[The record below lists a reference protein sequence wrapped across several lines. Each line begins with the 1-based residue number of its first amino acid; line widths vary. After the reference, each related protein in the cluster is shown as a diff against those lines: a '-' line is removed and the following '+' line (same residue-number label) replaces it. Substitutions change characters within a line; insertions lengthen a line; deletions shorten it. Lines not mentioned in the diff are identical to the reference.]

1 MRNVLLIIV
10 ALIITSATFGQLTG
24 VKNIPGA
31 GGANDYATIAA
42 AVTALNTSGVGAGGV
57 TFEVAAN
64 HVETSANILLTTNT
78 ASAANPIVFI
88 KFGAGA
94 NPLVTAGV
102 GVSTTVDGII
112 KIQGTDY
119 VTFNG
124 IDVVDPVSNLT
135 TTTRMEWGYAILMTS
150 ATDASQNITLV
161 NCNITLQKAYTA
173 SPYSSGIYSK
183 NHNGTVTTAI
193 TPTAAT
199 GVVSNCTVDN
209 CNISDVIYGINWNG
223 YSTATYY
230 GNNNHFGYTT
240 GNTITNFG
248 GAATAP
254 YGMYF
259 IYQNNLKVANNNIT
273 GGAGT
278 TTTEYGIY
286 LSTGTNS
293 NVDVSG
299 NTINLTCAATTST
312 VYGIY
317 SSMGASGTNNTVTL
331 YNNTITVI
339 YPTATTGIIYGIYH
353 SIGPWHCDINN
364 NNIIDCVIGSASATA
379 TGSFYGLYTFGSNS
393 TAGSIWNINQNNISG
408 NSRVQSTRG
417 GGATYAIYN
426 TSSGLTL
433 SVNENTVMNNSW
445 PSSGVAYGIYVSNS
459 GATALNILDNLVRDI
474 SKPGALTNITPKSGN
489 LYGIYISH
497 TTTNGITTESGN
509 SVYNLTNTWG
519 GQVMGYRCDG
529 GATSTFKMY
538 RNNAYNLNSN
548 DVAIFGI
555 YSGAGV
561 NIEIYRNSLYNFN
574 ATVGDSAAF
583 YGICT
588 GSTTAASISSVY
600 NNYLSDM
607 KATYASVFL
616 SSGLYLFGSTAGT
629 THRYYNNSV
638 YLDHAVLSGGGT
650 AAIFANT
657 APILDMRNNVL
668 VNNSTGGFNAALW
681 RSNITGTTLA
691 ASSNNNCLYAGTP
704 SANNLLYWAYD
715 VATPQSAQTMG
726 AYQTY
731 FPQEGQSFTELPPF
745 VNIGAL
751 PYDLRMGVAVATACE
766 SGASV
771 VATPAITTDY
781 DLEPRYPNAG
791 YPNNGN
797 PLYAATF
804 PDVGA
809 DEFGGI
815 PSFSCTLPNPGN
827 TLASANNLCLG
838 NSTTLSLTNPASGT
852 GVSFQWQSSV
862 DGMGFSSI
870 AGANLST
877 YTTIPTAPL
886 YYQCVVTCQNGP
898 STGTSIPVQILF
910 SNTITGTTPGSRCGT
925 GTVSLAATGS
935 AGTTLKWYSASLGG
949 TLLGTGSPFTTP
961 SISTTTSYYV
971 GAETYVPGDVSI
983 GTSTTTQNTTTT
995 FPAPY
1000 GNYWESAKHQMLI
1013 RASELTAAGVTPG
1026 NINYLGFD
1034 VASVGTSGI
1043 HKGFTIKMANTAL
1056 SAMTTAL
1063 VTTGLTTVFG
1073 PLDYQPVAGV
1083 NTHTFTTPFVW
1094 DGTSNVVVET
1104 CFSNDPT
1111 GLGTFYTVN
1120 AIMNRTTTA
1129 FTSVAYLT
1137 GDNVDNCPVATAAST
1152 SAIRPNMWVA
1162 GAFICSSARSGV
1174 VATVVAPPV
1183 LTITAGQTICPNEA
1197 YQIQVTSTVADYD
1210 TYTWSPV
1217 TNLFTDADCLVPY
1230 VALAPANPVFVK
1242 SATGVTTTYTCS
1254 GSNSTTLC
1262 SNTATTTV
1270 VIVPVA
1276 VVNANPGSLC
1286 ISGSSTLSL
1295 SPATGYGTA
1304 TFQWQ
1309 DSPDN
1314 STFSDISG
1322 ATGTSYT
1329 TTVLTATRYYK
1340 VVIKNGAGV
1349 ICSEPVK
1356 AVVVNNP
1363 QVSNP
1368 VPGSRC
1374 GTGTVQL
1381 GATGTAGSVLNWY
1394 AASSGGNILGTGSPF
1409 TTPSISATTSY
1420 FVAASDGG
1428 QSGLT
1433 IPGDGGWNHF
1443 TTSGS
1448 FQTTA
1453 ITGAYMVLT
1462 VLQPLTLTSMD
1473 IYPSATLGTAFSLEA
1488 RTVSASGATFAS
1500 YSGTTTVVN
1509 TTTPTV
1515 AQTVPVNWVL
1525 PAGVYYIGFV
1535 SNPNT
1540 WRSGSVTHTLPWTLP
1555 GVASM
1560 DFYLTPSYQYYLYNL
1575 QLSTGC
1581 ESPRIEVVATVT
1593 APPAINPTAT
1603 PASVCAAY
1611 LSTLDVTSANPNYT
1625 YNWMPGNLS
1634 GATQSVYPETATT
1647 YTVTATD
1654 AGTGCVTTGTAS
1666 VAVLTTPT
1674 PITITPA
1681 APVITP
1687 GATQEL
1693 VATGGTLSGMPI
1705 FTENFNGAFNSWTTV
1720 NNSTLGTNPLLAAW
1734 TLEPDGY
1741 SYSAVAYHS
1750 NDNTQFYM
1758 SNSDAQGSGGTT
1770 NTELISPVIN
1780 TTGFTAL
1787 SLEFW
1792 HYLNALTVTSAKVEV
1807 SLDGGTTWE
1816 VTPLANYTTDLGS
1829 AAAFVK
1835 ASVNMTAYINQ
1846 TNLKIRF
1853 KYYDTWGF
1861 YWCIDNV
1868 ALTGTAQP
1876 TMAWSPYTELYTDAL
1891 ATTPYNGESL
1901 ATVYTKPTVARTYT
1915 VSSTAPA
1922 TGCIRTQS
1930 VNVSFIQPLAV
1941 SGTATDVTG
1950 CFGNAN
1956 GAVNTTVTGGVGP
1969 YTYLW
1974 SNQATTANLSGL
1986 TAWLYTVTVTDA
1998 AMATATGSWTIN
2010 QPAELLLSA
2019 TSVNAN
2025 CPTSNDGSID
2035 LTVTNGT
2042 PAYGYLWSNSATT
2055 QDISGLAP
2063 GTYTV
2068 VVTDA
2073 NGCSKS
2079 GSWTVGQT
2087 NSVCANISV
2096 TGAVNTTV
2104 CYNAL
2109 ATITVAGGVTT
2120 FSVVAPGDA
2129 TFIAGQNI
2137 LFKPGTSVSS
2147 GAHMHGYISGTFCLN
2162 PAAPITAA
2170 TTGQDEPQM
2179 NLSTT
2184 NFTIFP
2190 NPTSGNFTLVQ
2201 KGEKTYGT
2209 VKVEVYTMNGEKIMT
2224 ERMIGEQRHEFQFS
2238 DIPVGLYFVKIVADD
2253 YVETIKLIKTR

>member
-1 MRNVLLIIV
+1 MRNFLLIIV
-10 ALIITSATFGQLTG
+10 ALIISSATFGQLTG
-24 VKNIPGA
+24 IKNIPGA
-31 GGANDYATIAA
+31 GGPNDYATIAA

-57 TFEVAAN
+57 TFDVAAG
-64 HVETSANILLTTNT
+64 HTETSANILLTTTT

-88 KFGAGA
+88 KTGAGA
-94 NPLVTAGV
+94 NPLVTAAAGT
-102 GVSTTVDGII
+102 STSVDGII

-124 IDVVDPVSNLT
+124 IDVLDPTSNST
-135 TTTRMEWGYAILMTS
+135 ATTRMEWGYAILMTS

-223 YSTATYY
+223 YSTSTYY
-230 GNNNHFGYTT
+230 GNNNYFGNTT
-240 GNTITNFG
+240 GNNITNFG

-278 TTTEYGIY
+278 TTSEYGIY
-286 LSTGTNS
+286 LSTGTNA
-293 NVDVSG
+293 NVDVSS
-299 NTINLTCAATTST
+299 NTVNLTCAATTST

-317 SSMGASGTNNTVTL
+317 SGMGATGTNNTVTL
-331 YNNTITVI
+331 FNNTITVN
-339 YPTATTGIIYGIYH
+339 YPTATTGVIYGIYH
-353 SIGPWHCDINN
+353 SVGPWRCDINN
-364 NNIIDCVIGSASATA
+364 NNVIDCIIGSATAVA
-379 TGSFYGLYTFGSNS
+379 TGTFYGIYTFGSNS
-393 TAGSIWNINQNNISG
+393 TTGSLWNVNQNNVSG

-417 GGATYAIYN
+417 AGTVYGIYN
-426 TSSGLTL
+426 SSSGLTL
-433 SVNENTVMNNSW
+433 SVNENSVMNNTW
-445 PSSGVAYGIYVSNS
+445 PSSGTVYCVYISNS
-459 GATALNILDNLVRDI
+459 GATTLNVMNNVVRDI
-474 SKPGALTNITPKSGN
+474 SKPGALTNITPKSGI
-489 LYGIYISH
+489 LYGIYVSH
-497 TTTNGITTESGN
+497 SATSGLCAESGN

-529 GATSTFKMY
+529 GSTSTFKMY

-548 DVAIFGI
+548 DQAIFGI
-555 YSGAGV
+555 YSGAGLNV
-561 NIEIYRNSLYNFN
+561 EIYRNSLYNFN
-574 ATVGDSAAF
+574 ATVGDSASF

-600 NNYLSDM
+600 NNYVSDM

-616 SSGLYLFGSTAGT
+616 SSGLYLFGTTAGT

-638 YLDHAVLSGGGT
+638 YLNQAVLAGGGS

-715 VATPQSAQTMG
+715 VATPQSAQTIG

-745 VNIGAL
+745 VNTAAL
-751 PYDLRMGVAVATACE
+751 PYDLRLGVAVATACE

-815 PSFSCTLPNPGN
+815 PSFSCTTPSPGN
-827 TLASANNLCLG
+827 TVASANNLCLG
-838 NSTTLSLTNPASGT
+838 NSTTLSVTNPSSGT
-852 GVSFQWQSSV
+852 GVTFQWQSSV

-877 YTTIPTAPL
+877 YTTIPAAPL
-886 YYQCVVTCQNGP
+886 YYRCVVTCQNGP
-898 STGTSIPVQILF
+898 SSGTSNPVQILF
-910 SNTITGTTPGSRCGT
+910 TNTITGTTPGNRCGT
-925 GTVSLAATGS
+925 GTVTLAAVGS

-971 GAETYVPGDVSI
+971 GAETYVPGNVSI
-983 GTSTTTQNTTTT
+983 GTSTTTQNTSSSY
-995 FPAPY
+995 PAPY
-1000 GNYWESAKHQMLI
+1000 GNWYESAKHQMLI
-1013 RASELTAAGVTPG
+1013 LASELTAAGVTPG

-1073 PLDYQPVAGV
+1073 PVDYQPVAGV
-1083 NTHTFTTPFVW
+1083 NTHTFTVPFVW
-1094 DGTSNVVVET
+1094 NGTSNVIVET

-1111 GLGTFYTVN
+1111 GLGIFYTAN

-1129 FTSVAYLT
+1129 FTSVAYLNN
-1137 GDNVDNCPVATAAST
+1137 DNVDDCPVATAVST

-1162 GAFICSSARSGV
+1162 GNLICSSARSEV
-1174 VATVVAPPV
+1174 VATVATPPV
-1183 LTITAGQTICPNEA
+1183 LTITAGQTICPNQA
-1197 YQIQVTSTVADYD
+1197 CQIQVTSTLSDFD

-1217 TNLFTDADCLVPY
+1217 TNLFTDAACTVPY
-1230 VALAPANPVFVK
+1230 VALTNFSTVYLK
-1242 SATGVTTTYTCS
+1242 SATGATTTYTCS

-1262 SNTATTTV
+1262 SNTATAT
-1270 VIVPVA
+1270 VIVLPVA
-1276 VVNANPGSLC
+1276 VILSTPESICV
-1286 ISGSSTLSL
+1286 SGSASLSL

-1314 STFSDISG
+1314 LTFADITG
-1322 ATGTSYT
+1322 VTGTSY
-1329 TTVLTATRYYK
+1329 VSPVISATRYYK
-1340 VVIKNGAGV
+1340 VVIRNGAGA
-1349 ICSEPVK
+1349 ICSEPVYTLS
-1356 AVVVNNP
+1356 VNNP
-1363 QVSNP
+1363 AVLTT

-1374 GTGTVQL
+1374 GTGTVGLQ
-1381 GATGTAGSVLNWY
+1381 ATGTAGTTLYWY
-1394 AASSGGNILGTGSPF
+1394 AAATGGLALGTGTSF

-1420 FVAASDGG
+1420 YVSAGAGGSSFSAGLPDNNASYGTWGSPGG
-1428 QSGLT
+1428 TLYGQY
-1433 IPGDGGWNHF
+1433 F
-1443 TTSGS
+1443 TTTKAMTIVSVYVYPQTSGTCTI
-1448 FQTTA
+1448 QLNDGTGA
-1453 ITGAYMVLT
+1453 LITGQQTVVTFGAGDIGVRTLVNLNFSVPGAGSYQLMNTVGAY
-1462 VLQPLTLTSMD
+1462 
-1473 IYPSATLGTAFSLEA
+1473 LGRFNP
-1488 RTVSASGATFAS
+1488 
-1500 YSGTTTVVN
+1500 YSGTAYPLSYGGGSLVMTQGSLGVTT
-1509 TTTPTV
+1509 
-1515 AQTVPVNWVL
+1515 
-1525 PAGVYYIGFV
+1525 YYSFFD
-1535 SNPNT
+1535 
-1540 WRSGSVTHTLPWTLP
+1540 WL
-1555 GVASM
+1555 
-1560 DFYLTPSYQYYLYNL
+1560 LT
-1575 QLSTGC
+1575 TGC
-1581 ESPRIEVVATVT
+1581 ESSRTEVIATVT

-1603 PASVCAAY
+1603 PATVCAAY
-1611 LSTLDVTSANPNYT
+1611 LSTLDVTSSNPNYT
-1625 YNWMPGNLS
+1625 YHWMPGNLN

-1654 AGTGCVTTGTAS
+1654 AGTGCVTTGTTS

-1681 APVITP
+1681 APVIAP
-1687 GATQEL
+1687 GATQQL
-1693 VATGGTLSGMPI
+1693 VATGGTLSGVTV
-1705 FTENFNGAFNSWTTV
+1705 FSENFNSVSPAWTTV
-1720 NNSTLGTNPLLAAW
+1720 NNSTGGTPANAAW

-1741 SYSAVAYHS
+1741 SYSSVAYHS

-1780 TTGFTAL
+1780 TTGFTSL

-1792 HYLNALTVTSAKVEV
+1792 HYLKALSVTSAKVEV

-1816 VTPLANYTTDLGS
+1816 VTPAATYTTTLGA

-1835 ASVNMTAYINQ
+1835 ASVDLSTYINQ
-1846 TNLKIRF
+1846 SNLKIRF
-1853 KYYDTWGF
+1853 KYYDTFGW

-1868 ALTGTAQP
+1868 VITGSAQS
-1876 TMAWSPYTELYTDAL
+1876 TLAWSPYTELYTDAL
-1891 ATTPYNGESL
+1891 ATTAYNGESL
-1901 ATVYTKPTVARTYT
+1901 ATVYTKPTVSRTYT

-1930 VNVSFIQPLAV
+1930 VTVSFIQPLAV

-1950 CFGNAN
+1950 CFGNTN
-1956 GAVNTTVTGGVGP
+1956 GAVNTTVTGGTGP

-1974 SNQATTANLSGL
+1974 SDLATTASISGL
-1986 TAWLYTVTVTDA
+1986 AAGSYSVTVTDA
-1998 AMATATGSWTIN
+1998 AMATATGSWTVN
-2010 QPAELLLSA
+2010 QPAEMLLSA

-2035 LTVTNGT
+2035 LTVAGGT
-2042 PAYGYLWSNSATT
+2042 PVFGYLWSNSATT
-2055 QDISGLAP
+2055 QDLAGLAP

-2073 NGCSKS
+2073 NGCTKT

-2087 NSVCANISV
+2087 NAVCANISV
-2096 TGAVNTTV
+2096 TGSVTTTV
-2104 CYNAL
+2104 CYNATS
-2109 ATITVAGGVTT
+2109 TITVAGGVTT
-2120 FSVVAPGDA
+2120 FTVASPGDA

-2137 LFKPGTSVSS
+2137 LFKPGTLVSN
-2147 GAHMHGYISGTFCLN
+2147 GGLMHGYISTTYCLN

-2170 TTGQDEPQM
+2170 TGQDEPQVGLSNAKF
-2179 NLSTT
+2179 NL
-2184 NFTIFP
+2184 FP

-2238 DIPVGLYFVKIVADD
+2238 SIPVGLYFVKIVADD